1 MNHDASGPPE
11 APIPPSD
18 SVPAAS
24 AIPTTPGESS
34 KAIVGAR
41 RELHVSTSRYKGRFA
56 AVYALLGLVLVGA
69 IVGLVALVIR
79 PGPVAG
85 PDWSS
90 WKPKS
95 GNAQNV
101 TKQIADHIAPRYR
114 LSKSG
119 GQLVAIIPSAAT
131 ITSGTAAV
139 PLKAIAVRKA
149 PQSNDGIRIID
160 DTSGTRLFTLCGLGK
175 NCAIE
180 SGTPTAQ
187 RGRLVRREALEAAL
201 YTFKFAPAVNSVIAF
216 MPPAPGATTTSVLF
230 LEKSALEEQLGQPLS
245 KTLPLAT
252 PPVPQSEDL
261 AEAATID
268 RLTLGDPKQ
277 GEPTHMFSYELTAIQ
292 TGGAAIILDPA
303 A

>member
-1 MNHDASGPPE
+1 MNHDATDRPE
-11 APIPPSD
+11 APVPPSD
-18 SVPAAS
+18 STPAAA
-24 AIPTTPGESS
+24 AIPTTPGDD
-34 KAIVGAR
+34 KTIVAPR
-41 RELHVSTSRYKGRFA
+41 REIHVDTSRYRGRFA
-56 AVYALLGLVLVGA
+56 AVYTVLGLVLVGA

-79 PGPVAG
+79 PGQVAG
-85 PDWSS
+85 PAWSS

-101 TKQIADHIAPRYR
+101 TKQIADRVAARYR
-114 LSKSG
+114 LSEEG
-119 GQLVAIIPSAAT
+119 GQLVAIIPSGAT

-160 DTSGTRLFTLCGLGK
+160 DTSGTRMFTLCGLGK
-175 NCAIE
+175 NCSIE
-180 SGTPTAQ
+180 GGKASAQ

-230 LEKSALEEQLGQPLS
+230 LEKSALAEQLSQPLS

-252 PPVPQSEDL
+252 PPLPQSEDL

-268 RLTLGDPKQ
+268 RLTLGNPKK

-292 TGGAAIILDPA
+292 TGGAAIVLDPA
-303 A
+303 S